1 MWEMV
6 AGAGMMVKFV
16 LLVLLLFSVF
26 SWAIIAYK
34 VMLLKRIEKETH
46 AFYDLFWDKRQ
57 FAQISAASKDF
68 KATPLVGLFN
78 AVYAELTN
86 IMKANEPLGGR
97 VQKDD
102 IERLQRILKKARSIE
117 TAKLEYAVGFLAT
130 TGNTAPFIGL
140 FGTVWGIMTSFRS
153 IGAKGAANLAVVAPG
168 ISEALVATAMGLLAA
183 IPAVM
188 GYNHI
193 LTRIGR
199 ITSEMGNFSS
209 DLLNVVEK
217 QVSKKPGA

>member
-1 MWEMV
+1 MNGPLTQPGLWEMV

-16 LLVLLLFSVF
+16 LLVLLFSI

-57 FAQISAASKDF
+57 FAQISAASKGF

-78 AVYAELTN
+78 AAYAELTN
-86 IMKANEPLGGR
+86 IIKANEQAGGK

-102 IERLQRILKKARSIE
+102 IERLQRILKKARAIE

-168 ISEALVATAMGLLAA
+168 ISEALVATAMGPRRDTLRRSWATT
-183 IPAVM
+183 I
-188 GYNHI
+188 
-193 LTRIGR
+193 
-199 ITSEMGNFSS
+199 
-209 DLLNVVEK
+209 
-217 QVSKKPGA
+217 